1 MAIDSADVVIMKS
14 SLKDVCRLISLSRG
28 TLKNIHE
35 NLFWAFFYNVIGIPI
50 AAGAFAGFGLTLNP
64 MLGALAMSLS
74 SFCVVSNAL
83 RLNFY
88 DIDKIY
94 YKRKYKKEDKTMEK
108 TMKIEGM
115 MCTHCSGRVKKVL
128 EELPGVSEAIVSHEE
143 GTAIVKLSSEV
154 TDETLKKTVE
164 DQGYKVIG

>member
-1 MAIDSADVVIMKS
+1 
-14 SLKDVCRLISLSRG
+14 
-28 TLKNIHE
+28 
-35 NLFWAFFYNVIGIPI
+35 
-50 AAGAFAGFGLTLNP
+50 
-64 MLGALAMSLS
+64 
-74 SFCVVSNAL
+74 
-83 RLNFY
+83 
-88 DIDKIY
+88 
-94 YKRKYKKEDKTMEK
+94 MEK